1 MLTIGIERDIFSGYF
16 TWVERV
22 VRKMLKVYRT
32 VEDKLV
38 ELDRGDHIYE
48 KGSWLCLINPTEEEL
63 QRVSMQTGITHDLLK
78 DPLDD
83 EERPRIELEPGQ
95 ILIIIKIPVT
105 RQHGDAEFYDAIPL
119 GIIVTRDHLVTVC
132 LDDNPI
138 FRELLQDH
146 LLYTFKKTRFLLIVL
161 IKTAA
166 LYLRYLRQLD
176 KRSTELQQRLSRSM
190 KNEALLEMLEIQKSL
205 VYFTTSLRANG
216 IVMEKLTRTQLIKA
230 EEAPASMLIKMYPE
244 DEDLLEDAITEN
256 KQAIEMSTIYSSIL
270 TGAMDAYASIIS
282 NNLNV
287 VMKFLTSVTIVLS
300 LPTIVAS
307 IYGMNVSLP
316 FQHSPLAFTGI
327 MGVTLG
333 LCGMAAYA
341 LARWRMF

>member
-1 MLTIGIERDIFSGYF
+1 
-16 TWVERV
+16 
-22 VRKMLKVYRT
+22 MLKVYRT
-32 VEDKLV
+32 VEEQLLEID
-38 ELDRGDHIYE
+38 EGDHLYE
-48 KGSWLCLINPTEEEL
+48 KGAWICLINPTDEEL
-63 QRVSMQTGITHDLLK
+63 NRVSTHTGINRDLLRH
-78 DPLDD
+78 PLDD
-83 EERPRIELEPGQ
+83 EERPRIEVDTGQ

-105 RQHGDAEFYDAIPL
+105 RQHGEAEFYDAIPL
-119 GIIVTRDHLVTVC
+119 GIIVTKDHLVTVC
-132 LDDNPI
+132 LDDNPL
-138 FRELLQDH
+138 FQELMHDSM
-146 LLYTFKKTRFLLIVL
+146 LYTFMKTRFLLIVL

-166 LYLRYLRQLD
+166 LYLRYLRRLD

-190 KNEALLEMLEIQKSL
+190 RNEALLEMLEIQKSL

-216 IVMEKLTRTQLIKA
+216 IVMEKLTRTQLINA

-244 DEDLLEDAITEN
+244 DQDLLEDAITEN

-282 NNLNV
+282 NNLNA

-307 IYGMNVSLP
+307 IYGMNVALP
-316 FQHSPLAFTGI
+316 FQHSPLAFAGI